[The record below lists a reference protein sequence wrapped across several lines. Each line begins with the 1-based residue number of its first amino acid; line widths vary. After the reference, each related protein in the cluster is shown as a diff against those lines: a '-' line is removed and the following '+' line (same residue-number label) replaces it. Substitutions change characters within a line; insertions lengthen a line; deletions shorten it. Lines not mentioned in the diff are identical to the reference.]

1 MQMENTNIFNVA
13 KTKPLITLIINYG
26 DNVWN
31 ETKRKRNKLTYTQNI
46 NYQRMNKM
54 ENSFQHDI
62 II

>member
-31 ETKRKRNKLTYTQNI
+31 EAK
-46 NYQRMNKM
+46 
-54 ENSFQHDI
+54 ENETN
-62 II
+62 